1 MDKEKARALRQ
12 APFLA
17 ILVVAG
23 LGFVFVRPWLGF
35 DMLAEERHALMAFVE
50 DHYLRAVA
58 AFVAVYVLIAAFSL
72 PGATLTTLTGGFLFG
87 LFPGVFFNIAGA
99 TLGAMGIFLAARM
112 GYGERLAARIDSSEG
127 RVHRLKQGIDE
138 NQWSVLFLMRL
149 VPVVPFFV
157 ANVVAALLNVSLWRF
172 FVSTALG
179 IVPGAIVYTS
189 VGAGLGEVF
198 EAGERPDLGVIFAPH
213 ILWPLIGLSLLA
225 ALPILLKLFRRVAR
239 R

>member
-1 MDKEKARALRQ
+1 MTITKARALRQ

-17 ILVVAG
+17 ILVIAG
-23 LGFVFVRPWLGF
+23 LGYVFLRPWLGF
-35 DMLAEERHALMAFVE
+35 DMLSDYRHELMQFVA
-50 DHYLRAVA
+50 DHYLRAVLV
-58 AFVAVYVLIAAFSL
+58 FVAVYVLIAAFSL
-72 PGATLTTLTGGFLFG
+72 PGATLTTLAGGFMFG
-87 LFPGVFFNIAGA
+87 LFPGVLFNIVGA
-99 TLGAMGIFLAARM
+99 TLGAMGIFLAARI
-112 GYGERLAARIDSSEG
+112 GYGERLAARIDAGEG

-149 VPVVPFFV
+149 VPIVPFFV

-198 EAGERPDLGVIFAPH
+198 EAGEQPDLGIIFAPH
-213 ILWPLIGLSLLA
+213 ILWPLIGLSVLA
-225 ALPILLKLFRRVAR
+225 ALPIVVKLVIREGHA
-239 R
+239 

>member
-1 MDKEKARALRQ
+1 MEQVKARVLRQ

-23 LGFVFVRPWLGF
+23 LGFVFLRPWLGF
-35 DMLAEERHALMAFVE
+35 DMLAEERHELMQFVE
-50 DHYLRAVA
+50 EHYLRAVF
-58 AFVAVYVLIAAFSL
+58 AFVGIYVLIAAFSL

-87 LFPGVFFNIAGA
+87 LFPGVLFNIAGA

-112 GYGERLAARIDSSEG
+112 GYGERLAARIDASEG

-189 VGAGLGEVF
+189 VGAGLSEVF
-198 EAGERPDLGVIFAPH
+198 EAGERPDLGIIFAPH
-213 ILWPLIGLSLLA
+213 IFWPLIGLSLLA
-225 ALPILLKLFRRVAR
+225 ALPILLKVFRREAR
-239 R
+239 A